1 MLVLLSGASD
11 NVFMKASFWAGLAFA
26 FILFLAFG
34 GWFRERVR
42 AQKAILDKEQ
52 IALKF
57 EELLQRRESTNL
69 SNVDLTESNPEAIG
83 ALKQSVST
91 SIAPSNPSSHG
102 ASTTPL
108 SLPNIETEK
117 LFDSENTPLSSDLGL
132 SNGATNEPPIPI
144 YTELQLETYRCCNQ
158 MCEINIAAERWA
170 VDHNGLIPPNLM
182 ELRGYLAPMILICP
196 GSRPNSLSAAWEQ
209 FKPEDITYQIS
220 PSSRGKQWDFQIQG
234 QASPVTVI
242 WLRCPIHKKLS
253 TDNRIRFGGIPVSQE
268 FRPR

>member
-1 MLVLLSGASD
+1 MR
-11 NVFMKASFWAGLAFA
+11 ASFWAGLAFA
-26 FILFLAFG
+26 FFLFLAFG
-34 GWFRERVR
+34 GWFRERER

-52 IALKF
+52 IALKI
-57 EELLQRRESTNL
+57 EGLLQSRASTEI
-69 SNVDLTESNPEAIG
+69 SNVDLTESNPEAIR
-83 ALKQSVST
+83 ALKLSDST
-91 SIAPSNPSSHG
+91 SIAPQNPSSFG
-102 ASTTPL
+102 ATTNPL
-108 SLPNIETEK
+108 SLPNIEIEK
-117 LFDSENTPLSSDLGL
+117 LFDPENTPLSSDLGL
-132 SNGATNEPPIPI
+132 SNGDTNEPPT

-170 VDHNGLIPPNLM
+170 IDHNGLIPTNLM

-220 PSSRGKQWDFQIQG
+220 PSSSGKQWDFQIKGQG
-234 QASPVTVI
+234 SPVTVI

>member
-1 MLVLLSGASD
+1 MR
-11 NVFMKASFWAGLAFA
+11 ASFWIRLACA
-26 FILFLAFG
+26 FLLFLAFG
-34 GWFRERVR
+34 GWFRERARV
-42 AQKAILDKEQ
+42 QKAVLDKEQ

-57 EELLQRRESTNL
+57 EELLQSRASTDL
-69 SNVDLTESNPEAIG
+69 SNNIDLAESNPEVIEPIRQG
-83 ALKQSVST
+83 DST
-91 SIAPSNPSSHG
+91 LIAPSNSSSNG
-102 ASTTPL
+102 ATAVPL
-108 SLPNIETEK
+108 SLPNVEAEK
-117 LFDSENTPLSSDLGL
+117 LFDPGNTLLSSDLGL
-132 SNGATNEPPIPI
+132 PNGDTNEPPT
-144 YTELQLETYRCCNQ
+144 YTDLQLETYRCCNQ

-220 PSSRGKQWDFQIQG
+220 PSSRGKQWDFQMQG